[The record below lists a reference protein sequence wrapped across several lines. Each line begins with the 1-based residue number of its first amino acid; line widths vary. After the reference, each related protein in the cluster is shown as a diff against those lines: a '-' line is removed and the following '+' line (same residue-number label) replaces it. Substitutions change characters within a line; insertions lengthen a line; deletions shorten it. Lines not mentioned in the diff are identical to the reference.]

1 MNTKTNGIHQKSERI
16 PVCHS
21 AKTKKGENIMVK
33 KEKAAIKQARMLLRV
48 RTLLR
53 VSTDQQLDADGDL
66 KTQRGIVSDYIQEHE
81 NWEFDGKEY
90 FEGGISAYKNSVED
104 RTALQE
110 AYKDAENKEYDV
122 LVIYKDDRLGRQ
134 MIPMMQYIMALKMLG
149 IDVYTVK
156 DGCISPE
163 PDDIMGQIMLALRYG
178 NAQKSSSDTGMRVKD
193 TARKLAAG
201 GKFMGGKAPYGYRLE
216 SSGELSKHGRLLKTL
231 VVCPEEAEIVKYIY
245 RLSFNMEF
253 GSVKIAKILNKNEK
267 YRWLAPDK
275 KNWRGETI
283 TSILTNPIYSG
294 RTAYKRR
301 EKINGKYR
309 TLDSKDWII
318 AKEPNETIRIIDDD
332 TWNKV
337 QDKRALRAGRYT
349 KKLENQNV
357 TVISRNDGMLPLIDI
372 LHCGYCGCKM
382 VNGSKYNYW
391 TIKDTGERRT
401 SKIPI
406 YKCNQAWQGVPHD
419 KTKQFRADKVD
430 TVVFEVLSEYIDK
443 LQEKEDI
450 FLFINQKQN
459 EEKRKKESE
468 LAKEQKELDKIRNGI
483 TVMKSKIPEAIT
495 GDYTLTI
502 EELMSAVRTHEKQ
515 EQEQQNKIK
524 QIKTELKHSFAS
536 VKEWDEIHRKFPT
549 WKEIFQNAD
558 VFRKRVLVNKLI
570 ERIDIRKDNINIR
583 FKINRDEFLRSRMSM
598 DYGVP
603 KQRI

>member
-1 MNTKTNGIHQKSERI
+1 MIISKKYHKVSGVSQITPERR
-16 PVCHS
+16 
-21 AKTKKGENIMVK
+21 TFMVK
-33 KEKAAIKQARMLLRV
+33 KETKAIKRV

-53 VSTDQQLDADGDL
+53 VSSHQQLEADGDL
-66 KTQRGIVSDYIQEHE
+66 KLQRQIVSDYVDQHE
-81 NWEFDGKEY
+81 DWESDGKEY
-90 FEGGISAYKNSVED
+90 FEGGISAYKNSAED
-104 RTALQE
+104 RAALQE

-134 MIPMMQYIMALKMLG
+134 MLSTMQYIMALKVLG
-149 IDVYTVK
+149 VDVYTVK

-163 PDDIMGQIMLALRYG
+163 ADDIMGLIMLALRYG
-178 NAQKSSSDTGMRVKD
+178 SAQKSSSDTGMRVKD
-193 TARKLAAG
+193 TAQKLAAV
-201 GKFMGGKAPYGYRLE
+201 GKFMGGKPPYGYRLE
-216 SSGELSKHGRLLKTL
+216 NSGELSKHGRLLKTL
-231 VVCPEEAEIVKYIY
+231 VICPDEAEIVQYMY
-245 RLSFNMEF
+245 RLSLNMEF
-253 GSVKIAKILNKNEK
+253 GSVKIAKILNENEK
-267 YRWLAPDK
+267 YRQLAPDK

-318 AKEPNETIRIIDDD
+318 AKEPNEIIRIIDDD
-332 TWNKV
+332 TWNRV
-337 QDKRALRAGRYT
+337 QDKRALRAGKYT

-391 TIKDTGERRT
+391 TVKDTGERRT

-430 TVVFEVLSEYIDK
+430 PVVFNVLSEYIDK
-443 LQEKEDI
+443 LQENEDI
-450 FLFINQKQN
+450 FQLIKQKQN
-459 EEKRKKESE
+459 EEKRRKESE

-483 TVMKSKIPEAIT
+483 AVMKSKIPEAIT
-495 GDYTLTI
+495 GNYALTI

-515 EQEQQNKIK
+515 EQEQQDKIN
-524 QIKTELKHSFAS
+524 QIKTELEHSSVS
-536 VKEWDEIHRKFPT
+536 VKEWEEIHQKLPT
-549 WKEIFQNAD
+549 WKEIFQNTD
-558 VFRKRVLVNKLI
+558 VSRKRVLVNKLI

-583 FKINRDEFLRSRMSM
+583 FKINLDKFLQSRMSM